1 MTPHRITLREG
12 ADLDGFR
19 HATRALI
26 ARDVRP
32 EAVSWSTLDE
42 PGLFGAHPLPE
53 GEGRLAA
60 ASE

>member
-42 PGLFGAHPLPE
+42 PGLFGAHPLSE